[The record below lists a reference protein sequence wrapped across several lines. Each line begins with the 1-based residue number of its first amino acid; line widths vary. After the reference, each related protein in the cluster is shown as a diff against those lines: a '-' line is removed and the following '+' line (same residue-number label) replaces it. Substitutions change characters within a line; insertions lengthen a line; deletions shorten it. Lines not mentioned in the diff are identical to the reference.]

1 MPEQVLASGNLASVR
16 RMATS
21 LLVQLEFFDVAESP
35 ARQILSAAG
44 LPPRVLDEP
53 DFPISL
59 TQELQVCLSLI
70 QHLGRDTHPVTTL
83 FAHVGELGIEMMG
96 VLGMAML
103 HADTLADSLA
113 VCLRFPQLTPGHS
126 RMVISRQ
133 GDALVYRYTFNA
145 PEIAGVSEEERESLA
160 AYCLSIDLL
169 ASLRNMQDVAGQQR
183 APHYIHLPFPQP
195 PDWSHAEQAVGCPVL
210 FDQPEAGMALPLPA
224 GLELP
229 GARRVMHRYYV
240 TLAEKLSQF
249 VEDDASLSER
259 VTRWIW
265 AYCPPLNR
273 SEVAAQLAMSERTL
287 NRRLAREGS
296 SYAELLATVQADRAM
311 NYLRNLQLSVGD
323 IGHRLGYSEPAAFTR
338 AFTHWV
344 GKSPLQWRKE
354 SRARP

>member
-1 MPEQVLASGNLASVR
+1 MSEQVLASGNLASVR

-21 LLVQLEFFDVAESP
+21 LLAQLEFFGVEESV
-35 ARQILSAAG
+35 ARQIISAAG
-44 LPPRVLDEP
+44 LPSRVLDEP

-70 QHLGRDTHPVTTL
+70 QHLGRNIHPVTML
-83 FAHVGELGIEMMG
+83 FAHTRELGIEMMG

-126 RMVISRQ
+126 RMVISQ
-133 GDALVYRYTFNA
+133 QQESLVYRFTFNA
-145 PEIAGVSEEERESLA
+145 PEIAGVSEAERDQLA

-169 ASLRNMQDVAGQQR
+169 ASLRNMQDVAGQQC
-183 APHYIHLPFPQP
+183 APLYIHLPFPQP
-195 PDWSHAEQAVGCPVL
+195 EDWSHGEEAVGCPVL
-210 FDQPEAGMALPLPA
+210 FDQPEAGMALPLPTE
-224 GLELP
+224 LELP
-229 GARRVMHRYYV
+229 RANRVMHRYYV

-249 VEDDASLSER
+249 LEDDASLSER

-273 SEVAAQLAMSERTL
+273 GEVAAQLAMSERTL
-287 NRRLAREGS
+287 NRRLAREGN
-296 SYAELLATVQADRAM
+296 SYAELLSAVQADRAM
-311 NYLRNLQLSVGD
+311 NYLRNPELSVGD

-338 AFTHWV
+338 AFSQWT
-344 GKSPLQWRKE
+344 GISPLQWRKKN
-354 SRARP
+354 R